1 MNKTD
6 TFEKRMKQIN
16 KIPLWIKQQR
26 QINTLENKVEALKN
40 FIKEELYKEFMKKL
54 GEPLDNERLRKE
66 NKRLR
71 QQVKTL
77 KDIIKEG
84 K

>member
-26 QINTLENKVEALKN
+26 QINTLENKVEVLEN
-40 FIKEELYKEFMKKL
+40 SIKDELYKEFMKKL
-54 GEPLDNERLRKE
+54 GEPLENERLRKE

-71 QQVKTL
+71 QQVKSL
-77 KDIIKEG
+77 KEVIKEG